1 MKLSMIEFAQLKK
14 IILENNSF
22 LLTTHVNPDADA
34 IGSETA
40 FYLVLKELGK
50 KVFIINHSA
59 TPYNLEFLDI
69 DNKIE
74 KYEEH
79 KHKELFDEVDVL
91 VALDFNRSDRIVKMQ
106 NSFLKSD
113 KLKIC
118 IDHHQEPEDFV
129 NYNFSGTSYCAT
141 GQIIYDFIKKTNVVK
156 LNYDIAYQIYA
167 AIMTDTGSFRFERTT
182 PEIHMIAAELLGQG
196 VIPGEVFDKIFDQSK
211 FSKIKLM
218 GAALE
223 SMQLYG
229 KKKHIGYMVLRQSTF
244 KELGAV
250 ESDTENFVNYSL
262 SVEDVKIGM
271 LFIEL
276 KEGFKVSFRS
286 KGTIPVNK
294 LAAEFGGGGHIN
306 ASGAR
311 LFDKKLDDYLNRILE
326 KAEKYLK
333 YK

>member
-1 MKLSMIEFAQLKK
+1 MINFDQLK
-14 IILENNSF
+14 IIIHENDSF
-22 LLTTHVNPDADA
+22 LITTHVNPDADA
-34 IGSETA
+34 IGSEIA
-40 FYLVLKELGK
+40 FYLILKELGK
-50 KVFIINHSA
+50 KVFIINYSS
-59 TPYNLEFLDI
+59 TPYNLKFLDI

-74 KYEEH
+74 KYDES
-79 KHKELFDEVDVL
+79 KHKELFNKVDVL
-91 VALDFNRSDRIVKMQ
+91 TALDFNRSDRMVKMQ
-106 NSFLKSD
+106 SAFVNSK

-129 NYNFSGTSYCAT
+129 NYNFSGTNYCAT
-141 GQIIYDFIKKTNVVK
+141 GQLIYDLIKKTNIVK
-156 LNYDIAYQIYA
+156 LNYDIAYRIYA

-182 PEIHMIAAELLGQG
+182 PEIHIIAAELLGYG

-223 SMQLYG
+223 SMKLYG
-229 KKKHIGYMVLRQSTF
+229 KKKEISYMVLRQSTF

-250 ESDTENFVNYSL
+250 ESDTENFVNFSL
-262 SVEDVKIGM
+262 SVEGVRIGM

-311 LFDKKLDDYLNRILE
+311 LFDKNLDEYLDKILA
-326 KAEKYLK
+326 KAEEYL
-333 YK
+333 